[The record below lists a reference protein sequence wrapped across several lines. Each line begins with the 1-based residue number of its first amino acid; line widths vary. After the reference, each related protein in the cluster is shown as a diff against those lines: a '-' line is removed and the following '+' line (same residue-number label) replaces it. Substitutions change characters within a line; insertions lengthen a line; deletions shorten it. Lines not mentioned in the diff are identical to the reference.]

1 MIYKSYLIEKNLNL
15 LEKKIIL
22 FYGENLGQKND
33 FKNKIKKNIRAA
45 EIVHY
50 NQEDLIKNEE
60 LFFNEILNISLF
72 NEKKIF
78 FINQANDKILEL
90 IKKIET
96 RIDTQKIFLF
106 CELLEKKSKIINQS
120 MKTLEDENKNPVYT
134 YKIKKGISTIKGGVS
149 VLRNLDYPENII
161 KMSSDILEKI

>member
-78 FINQANDKILEL
+78 FII
-90 IKKIET
+90 IYI
-96 RIDTQKIFLF
+96 IF
-106 CELLEKKSKIINQS
+106 
-120 MKTLEDENKNPVYT
+120 
-134 YKIKKGISTIKGGVS
+134 ISNFS
-149 VLRNLDYPENII
+149 NN
-161 KMSSDILEKI
+161 